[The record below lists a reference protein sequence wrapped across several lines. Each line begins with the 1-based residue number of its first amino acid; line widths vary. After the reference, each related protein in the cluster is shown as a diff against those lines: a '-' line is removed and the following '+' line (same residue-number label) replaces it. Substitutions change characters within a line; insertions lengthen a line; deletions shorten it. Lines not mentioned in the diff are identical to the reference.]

1 MSIFDSLSS
10 MNSSGEN
17 SRNTTINSVLIGIVT
32 NIKDPEKLGRVK
44 LKLPLRESENE
55 TDWVRIA
62 TLMAGKEMGSF
73 FLPEVGDE
81 VLVAFSEGD
90 VRKPFVIGMLWNSE
104 EPPPEKNEDGKNNIR
119 KFKSRNGNEIIFGD
133 ESGKE
138 KITIHT
144 AKGQIINMQDES
156 NGKIE
161 IKDQS
166 GNNLINIDG
175 AKNEITIQSNM
186 KMTLKS
192 RSCSIVI
199 DSTQNSIT
207 IESALQLKI
216 KAQMID
222 IEAGASMNIKSDGIL
237 NIKGTMV
244 KIN

>member
-1 MSIFDSLSS
+1 MSLFEALSEVNAPS
-10 MNSSGEN
+10 VGSRYHTVSSV
-17 SRNTTINSVLIGIVT
+17 TVGIVT
-32 NIKDPEKLGRVK
+32 NNKDPEKLGRVK
-44 LKLPLRESENE
+44 LKLPIRECENE

-81 VLVAFSEGD
+81 VLVAFNEGD
-90 VRKPFVIGMLWNSE
+90 VRKPFVIGMLWNSQ

-119 KFKSRNGNEIIFGD
+119 KFKSRSGNEIIFGD
-133 ESGKE
+133 EKGKE
-138 KITIHT
+138 KITVKT
-144 AKGQIINMQDES
+144 AKGQIIQMQDES

-166 GNNLINIDG
+166 GNNLVNIDG
-175 AKNEITIQSNM
+175 GKNEITIKSNM
-186 KMTLKS
+186 KMKLECQ
-192 RSCSIVI
+192 SCTIELDAS
-199 DSTQNSIT
+199 QNTIK

-216 KAQMID
+216 KGQMVD

-237 NIKGTMV
+237 NIKGSMV